1 MNELGIT
8 KASVRRRKS
17 RIRSLP
23 QMYIPELKAPFIVD
37 FEITQRCP
45 YRCFFCE
52 ADVPNIKPASELSTD
67 EILRILE
74 KLSKEEV
81 PNVFFTGGEPL
92 LRSDLP
98 DLIRYSSNLGL
109 DPCISTTAFNL
120 DEYKLKQLIDAGLD
134 SMQVSIHGPK
144 GIHEAVVGGDGSY
157 EIVMNNLKMVVE
169 AGVRV
174 EIACVGLRENIEH
187 IPTLIREL
195 APLGVP
201 FFRVLRYVPGHRKEM
216 LEHIPPRRLVEK
228 CIPEINRAAK
238 EHGIDI
244 ALGFCPGTEGS
255 TTHLVKG
262 IHPVAF
268 ACPAGKTSFAIMPNG
283 DVYPCIF
290 FKNRPEMLCG
300 NILRDSV
307 SEVWN
312 NPRMVMFR
320 RLTPG
325 DYTGICGR
333 CERKWLCYSARCVA
347 YNLTNDL
354 YGDDLSCYIARE
366 KLGLEV

>member
-1 MNELGIT
+1 MC
-8 KASVRRRKS
+8 
-17 RIRSLP
+17 SLP
-23 QMYIPELKAPFIVD
+23 QMHLPELKSPFIVD

-67 EILRILE
+67 EIFRILE
-74 KLSKEEV
+74 KLSKAEV

-120 DEYKLKQLIDAGLD
+120 DESKLQELVDAGLD
-134 SMQVSIHGPK
+134 SMQVSMHGPK

-157 EIVMNNLKMVVE
+157 AIVMSNLKMVVE

-283 DVYPCIF
+283 DVYPCVF

-300 NILRDSV
+300 NILRGSV
-307 SEVWN
+307 SDVWS

-325 DYTGICGR
+325 DYTGICGH

-354 YGDDLSCYIARE
+354 YGDDLSCYLVRE

>member
-1 MNELGIT
+1 MHL
-8 KASVRRRKS
+8 
-17 RIRSLP
+17 
-23 QMYIPELKAPFIVD
+23 PELKAPFIVD
-37 FEITQRCP
+37 FEITQRCE

-52 ADVPNIKPASELSTD
+52 ADVPSIKPASELKND

-74 KLSKEEV
+74 KLSKAEV

-92 LRSDLP
+92 LRTDLP
-98 DLIRYSSNLGL
+98 ELIMYCSNLGL
-109 DPCISTTAFNL
+109 DPCVSTNVFSL
-120 DEYKLKQLIDAGLD
+120 EESKLQQLVDAGLN
-134 SMQVSIHGPK
+134 SMQVSIHGPE
-144 GIHEAVVGGDGSY
+144 GIHDAVVGKDGAY
-157 EIVMNNLKMVVE
+157 TIVISNLKRLVE

-174 EIACVGLRENIEH
+174 EIACVGLRENLEY
-187 IPTLIREL
+187 IPTLIREV
-195 APLGVP
+195 ASRGVP
-201 FFRVLRYVPGHRKEM
+201 FFRLLRYVPGHRKEM

-238 EHGIDI
+238 EYDIDI
-244 ALGFCPGTEGS
+244 ALGFCPGTGGS

-262 IHPVAF
+262 IHPIAF
-268 ACPAGKTSFAIMPNG
+268 TCPAGKTSFAIMPNG

-290 FKNRPEMLCG
+290 FKNRPEMFCG

-325 DYTGICGR
+325 DYTGICGH

-354 YGDDLSCYIARE
+354 YGDDLSCYITHE
-366 KLGLEV
+366 KLGLEI

>member
-1 MNELGIT
+1 VGNT
-8 KASVRRRKS
+8 KASVRRSKS

-23 QMYIPELKAPFIVD
+23 QINVPELRAPFIVD
-37 FEITQRCP
+37 FEITHRCP
-45 YRCFFCE
+45 YKCFFCE

-67 EILRILE
+67 EILCILK

-81 PNVFFTGGEPL
+81 PNVFLTGGEPL

-98 DLIRYSSNLGL
+98 DLIRYSSNSGL
-109 DPCISTTAFNL
+109 EPCISTTILPL
-120 DEYKLKQLIDAGLD
+120 DESKLLRLVDAGLD

-144 GIHEAVVGGDGSY
+144 GIHEAVVGSNGSY
-157 EIVMNNLKMVVE
+157 ETVMNNLKMVVE

-195 APLGVP
+195 ASVGVS

-228 CIPEINRAAK
+228 CIPEINLAAK
-238 EHGIDI
+238 EHGIEL

-255 TTHLVKG
+255 KTHLVKG

-312 NPRMVMFR
+312 NPRMVVFR

-325 DYTGICGR
+325 DYNGICGS

-354 YGDDLSCYIARE
+354 YGDDISCYIARE